1 MLTKD
6 LAEGAGLDFHYEK
19 QLICWTDQG
28 REAIQCMKMNSS
40 LFENSPSAGFDGED
54 VSDKIYSVISKVS
67 FFIV

>member
-6 LAEGAGLDFHYEK
+6 LAEGAGLDFYYEK

-40 LFENSPSAGFDGED
+40 WFQTQPSGGLFDEED
-54 VSDKIYSVISKVS
+54 VSDKKYSVISKVC
-67 FFIV
+67 